1 MPIPNYPL
9 DLTAV
14 LPSNHITGEV
24 HVITTPQSRFFVPVG
39 GPFFTQS
46 MILRNNVTNALLMPN
61 NDFKILHHHAE
72 GSAATGK
79 NVCAIIYIT
88 NPLIASVNLEY
99 QCVGGVYSDTSDIIR
114 QMIVDHPLDPD
125 QPQLIGWEQVF
136 GQPSQYPSSAH
147 QHLANQFWGYGDLVA
162 SIEQL
167 RVAVASGDNA
177 AMAAIYRYIELMIN
191 NNNYLTADDLNGLLQ
206 TPDTFIKTHPTYNAL
221 RNRADFSDN
230 LPVVY
235 MTIGKVT
242 TSDGLGMMFRWEPAS
257 MVDDDDHHV
266 IRPTNR
272 LVTEPGRLVS
282 MLWAENML
290 RPVLD
295 TLGRRILPNGTI
307 ETRISVTNHANGA
320 NLGTLITPGL
330 YWIDN
335 ACGGRPNNVDN
346 GMLYVERA
354 DANYIFQRVHGG
366 QNAPAIPD
374 NTENRTDYTEHVR
387 IGVRS
392 NVNDPLVWSE
402 WESTLTKRRAAVNG
416 LDTHLAEANIAG
428 ADLDTHCRTGVMW
441 VGDTQLNRAFDWGI
455 LRVTVLNATDV
466 IQEMYSAN
474 NRAVRYGH
482 NGTNYTGHA
491 WLPWI
496 YSQQGDLAATSNFN
510 ATSQSLDACTKVGR
524 HWFGLQNAN
533 RPFDHGMIEV
543 VMLTGLELLQIA
555 YSTLDQ
561 GTATRTWK
569 DGLGWT
575 TWAHPLDTRV
585 SLRNGIDAHLALTN
599 SLPYGGGGL
608 DLDAYIGTAKYWA
621 ADPGLLNCPA
631 VLIGSVLEVESIV
644 DGGDCLQTLRNS
656 AHEAKRYRYYVSP
669 GVYAWTPW
677 IFRANLNGDTNQTFN
692 MQSLPSN
699 IIESTHGINA
709 WYLSTQFAA
718 PLWLRLT
725 NAGID
730 ADLAVTNNVDGM
742 DLNDILNPCEVYYNT
757 TTGNRP
763 SPYGLL
769 KVWREGINQVY
780 QLAHSS
786 DNNLHYR
793 YGSYYS
799 SAWHWSVWSRSATA
813 AEMTSAIS
821 AATAGVTPY
830 EYVSIN
836 PAVGGISTVH
846 HYVTTG
852 ARFLAIAISAPG
864 GGGGAGGWR
873 VGGEGGGGGAGGFG
887 QLVVEGNL
895 DGFFVV
901 TTQYGDNASGPLGG
915 QGMDSWGTAAYDN
928 PSSVA
933 TVYTADGTTVLQM
946 TVTAGQTGGTGH
958 SEWAGGGVS
967 WGGAAG
973 ASGSASVWRNPGYS
987 RRAIVHTFMSDTANV
1002 QATAGGTNANGVLGQ
1017 GGSIATG
1024 ARNGD
1029 GGNPNNDGHGG
1040 QGGLHQVGS
1049 GALGSTGG
1057 YGAVRVVWH

>member
-9 DLTAV
+9 DLTAT

-114 QMIVDHPLDPD
+114 QMVVDHPLDPD

-295 TLGRRILPNGTI
+295 TLGRRIETNGTVTADLGVVNRI
-307 ETRISVTNHANGA
+307 ELVSMNS
-320 NLGTLITPGL
+320 LITPGD
-330 YWIDN
+330 YWIHSNCTD
-335 ACGGRPNNVDN
+335 RPTNVETLALKVWRESDTAI
-346 GMLYVERA
+346 GQQAQCLYS
-354 DANYIFQRVHGG
+354 
-366 QNAPAIPD
+366 
-374 NTENRTDYTEHVR
+374 TENYPHNRQGITY
-387 IGVRS
+387 S
-392 NVNDPLVWSE
+392 
-402 WESTLTKRRAAVNG
+402 RASLDGGATWYPWHETFTVSRAVANG
-416 LDTHLAEANIAG
+416 LDVDLATTNATN
-428 ADLDTHCRTGVMW
+428 ADLNTLVRTGK
-441 VGDTQLNRAFDWGI
+441 
-455 LRVTVLNATDV
+455 
-466 IQEMYSAN
+466 Y
-474 NRAVRYGH
+474 
-482 NGTNYTGHA
+482 
-491 WLPWI
+491 
-496 YSQQGDLAATSNFN
+496 
-510 ATSQSLDACTKVGR
+510 
-524 HWFGLQNAN
+524 WFGNTNAN
-533 RPFDHGMIEV
+533 RPEYNPGLYMEYAQLEV
-543 VMLTGLELLQIA
+543 VCLNSSDVMQRAFNTSLEA
-555 YSTLDQ
+555 YRY
-561 GTATRTWK
+561 G
-569 DGLGWT
+569 
-575 TWAHPLDTRV
+575 
-585 SLRNGIDAHLALTN
+585 
-599 SLPYGGGGL
+599 YGGG
-608 DLDAYIGTAKYWA
+608 AYAGHSWA
-621 ADPGLLNCPA
+621 
-631 VLIGSVLEVESIV
+631 
-644 DGGDCLQTLRNS
+644 
-656 AHEAKRYRYYVSP
+656 
-669 GVYAWTPW
+669 PW
-677 IFRANLNGDTNQTFN
+677 EFRAARNGDTTQAFA
-692 MQSLPSN
+692 MFSHPSN
-699 IIESTHGINA
+699 LIDGTHGINA

-730 ADLAVTNNVDGM
+730 ADLAVTNSVHGA
-742 DLNDILNPCEVYYNT
+742 DLDDILNPCEVYYT
-757 TTGNRP
+757 PSTGNRP

-769 KVWREGINQVY
+769 KVWRESWNVVY

-793 YGSYYS
+793 YGSFYS
-799 SAWHWSVWSRSATA
+799 GIWHWSAWSRSATA
-813 AEMTSAIS
+813 AEMTSAIA

-830 EYVSIN
+830 EYMSVN
-836 PAVGGISTVH
+836 PTVGGVSTVY

-864 GGGGAGGWR
+864 GGGGAGGWAA
-873 VGGEGGGGGAGGFG
+873 GGEGGGGGAGGFG

-901 TTQYGDNASGPLGG
+901 TVQYGDNAPGPLGG
-915 QGMDSWGTAAYDN
+915 QGMDSWGTAAYNN

-933 TVYTADGTTVLQM
+933 TVYTAGGTAVLQM
-946 TVTAGQTGGTGH
+946 TVTAGQTGGTADSQWNGDGV
-958 SEWAGGGVS
+958 SNGGG
-967 WGGAAG
+967 AG

-1002 QATAGGTNANGVLGQ
+1002 QATAGGYNANGALGQ
-1017 GGSIATG
+1017 GGTIATG

-1040 QGGLHQVGS
+1040 QGGLHQAGS